1 MNGTTIAAISTP
13 QAEGGIAVIRISGDK
28 SLEIADKVFHTIS
41 GRLPSEMKGYT
52 CAYGKAVRNDEI
64 LDEGVLTVFKAPK
77 SYTGEDVVEISC
89 HGGIYVSRMILR
101 AVVDAGAVLAEA
113 GEFTK
118 RAFQNGKLML
128 TEAEAVMDIIS
139 ASSERELKFARSIQ
153 EGAVYRR
160 IRSIIDKIVEVL
172 GALAAWADY
181 PEEDIPE
188 VEPEALKEN
197 LKVLK
202 SELLKT
208 ISTGDYGR
216 IIKEGVSAVIIGR
229 PNVGKSTLFNLLSGC
244 ERSIVTDIAGTTRDV
259 VEERIRLGD
268 AVLRLWDT
276 AGLRETQDVI
286 EQIGVNI
293 ARERLER
300 ADLVLAVF
308 DGTEPLSREDEEL
321 LDKLKGKRA
330 IAIINKLDR
339 SGYSGLREHLSGA
352 FEKCIEMSAKEGRGL
367 EELRD
372 AIEEMFYNG
381 SVTPE
386 MGILSNERQLCCAK
400 AAEKDIEEAIE
411 AIDMGIN
418 LDAVT
423 VLLDEAAEELM
434 NLTGERVSE
443 KVVEDVF
450 SRFCVG
456 K

>member
-1 MNGTTIAAISTP
+1 MTGTTIAAISTP
-13 QAEGGIAVIRISGDK
+13 QAEGGIAVIRISGSK
-28 SLEIADKVFHTIS
+28 ALEIADKVFKTAS

-52 CAYGKAVRNDEI
+52 CAYGHSVKGAEI
-64 LDEGVLTVFKAPK
+64 IDEGVLTVFRAPK

-89 HGGIYVSRMILR
+89 HGGIYVSRQTLR
-101 AVVDAGAVLAEA
+101 TIIEAGAVPAGA

-118 RAFQNGKLML
+118 RAFEFGKISLI
-128 TEAEAVMDIIS
+128 EAEAVMDIIS
-139 ASSERELKFARSIQ
+139 ADSERELKFARSLQ

-160 IRSIIDKIVEVL
+160 IRKIIDKIVEVL

-181 PEEDIPE
+181 PEDDIPE
-188 VEPEALKEN
+188 VEPLALKEN
-197 LKVLK
+197 LTDIH
-202 SELLKT
+202 SDLLET
-208 ISTGDYGR
+208 ISTSDYGR

-259 VEERIRLGD
+259 VEESIRLGD
-268 AVLRLWDT
+268 VTLRLWDT
-276 AGLRETQDVI
+276 AGLRDTDDVI
-286 EQIGVNI
+286 EKIGVNI

-308 DGTEPLSREDEEL
+308 DGTESLRKEDEEL
-321 LDKLKGKRA
+321 LQRLKGKRT
-330 IAIINKLDR
+330 IAVINKIDKTSESALMEHM
-339 SGYSGLREHLSGA
+339 SGQ
-352 FEKCIEMSAKEGRGL
+352 FERCIGMSAKEGTGL
-367 EELRD
+367 EGLRE

-381 SVTPE
+381 EVTPE
-386 MGILSNERQLCCAK
+386 MGILSNERQLECARS
-400 AAEKDIEEAIE
+400 AERAVLMALEALE
-411 AIDMGIN
+411 AGEN

>member
-13 QAEGGIAVIRISGDK
+13 HAEGGIAVIRISGEEAF
-28 SLEIADKVFHTIS
+28 SIADKIFRTAS
-41 GRLPSEMKGYT
+41 GKLPSQMKGYT
-52 CAYGKAVRNDEI
+52 CAYGHAVRGENI
-64 LDEGVLTVFKAPK
+64 LDEGVITIFRAPK
-77 SYTGEDVVEISC
+77 SYTGEDIAEISC
-89 HGGIYVSRMILR
+89 HGGIYVSRDILR
-101 AVVDAGAVLAEA
+101 AAIDAGASPAEA

-118 RAFQNGKLML
+118 RAFLNGKKSL

-139 ASSERELKFARSIQ
+139 ADSARELKFARSLQ

-181 PEEDIPE
+181 PEDDIPE
-188 VEPEALKEN
+188 TDPETLRLNLEN
-197 LKVLK
+197 IHADLA
-202 SELLKT
+202 KT
-208 ISTGDYGR
+208 ISTSDYGR

-244 ERSIVTDIAGTTRDV
+244 ERSIVTNIAGTTRDV
-259 VEERIRLGD
+259 VEERVRLGE
-268 AVLRLWDT
+268 VTLRLWDT
-276 AGLRETQDVI
+276 AGLRETDDMI

-308 DGTEPLSREDEEL
+308 DAESELCSEDREL
-321 LDKLKGKRA
+321 LENLKGKRT
-330 IAIINKLDR
+330 IAIINKMDKN
-339 SGYSGLREHLSGA
+339 SESEIREHLSGE
-352 FEKCIEMSAKEGRGL
+352 FERCIGMSAKEGTGL
-367 EELRD
+367 EELQN
-372 AIEEMFYNG
+372 AIEEMFYKG
-381 SVTPE
+381 EVTPE
-386 MGILSNERQLCCAK
+386 MGILANERHLGCAR
-400 AAEKDIEEAIE
+400 AAENSIKDAIS
-411 AIDMGIN
+411 ALDMGEN

-423 VLLDEAAEELM
+423 ILLDEAAEELM

>member
-339 SGYSGLREHLSGA
+339 SGYSGLKERLSGE

>member
-1 MNGTTIAAISTP
+1 MTGTTIAAISTP

-28 SLEIADKVFHTIS
+28 ALEIADKVFCAVS

-52 CAYGKAVRNDEI
+52 CAYGHAVKDGEVI
-64 LDEGVLTVFKAPK
+64 DEGVLTVFRAPK

-89 HGGIYVSRMILR
+89 HGGIYVSRRTLR
-101 AVVDAGAVLAEA
+101 AVIEAGAVPAQA

-118 RAFQNGKLML
+118 RAFEFGKISLI
-128 TEAEAVMDIIS
+128 EAEAVMDIIS
-139 ASSERELKFARSIQ
+139 ADSERELRFARSLQ

-160 IRSIIDKIVEVL
+160 IRKIIDKIVEVL

-181 PEEDIPE
+181 PEDDIPE
-188 VEPEALKEN
+188 VEPMTLRKN
-197 LKVLK
+197 LTEIRSDLV
-202 SELLKT
+202 KT
-208 ISTGDYGR
+208 INTGDYGR

-229 PNVGKSTLFNLLSGC
+229 PNVGKSTLFNLLNGC

-259 VEERIRLGD
+259 VEESIRLGD
-268 AVLRLWDT
+268 ITLRLWDT
-276 AGLRETQDVI
+276 AGLRETDDVI
-286 EQIGVNI
+286 EKIGVNI
-293 ARERLER
+293 AKERLER

-308 DGTEPLSREDEEL
+308 DGTEPLHHEDHEL
-321 LDKLKGKRA
+321 LMKLKGKRT
-330 IAIINKLDR
+330 IAVINKIDKTSESTLKENMF
-339 SGYSGLREHLSGA
+339 GQ
-352 FEKCIEMSAKEGRGL
+352 FERCIGMSAKEGTGL
-367 EELRD
+367 EDLRE

-381 SVTPE
+381 EVTPE
-386 MGILSNERQLCCAK
+386 MGILSNERQLECAR
-400 AAEKDIEEAIE
+400 AAERSVSLALEALE
-411 AIDMGIN
+411 AGEN

>member
-1 MNGTTIAAISTP
+1 MNSTTIAAISTP
-13 QAEGGIAVIRISGDK
+13 HAEGGIAVIRISGEDAF
-28 SLEIADKVFHTIS
+28 SIADKIFRTSS
-41 GRLPSEMKGYT
+41 GKLPSEMKGYT
-52 CAYGKAVRNDEI
+52 CAYGNAVRGENI
-64 LDEGVLTVFKAPK
+64 LDEGIISIFRAPK
-77 SYTGEDVVEISC
+77 SYTGEDIAEISC
-89 HGGIYVSRMILR
+89 HGGIYVSRDILR
-101 AVVDAGAVLAEA
+101 AAIDAGAVPAEA

-118 RAFQNGKLML
+118 RAFLNGKKSL

-139 ASSERELKFARSIQ
+139 ADSARELKFARSLQ

-181 PEEDIPE
+181 PEDDIPE
-188 VEPEALKEN
+188 TDPETLKAN
-197 LKVLK
+197 LEIIRSDLA
-202 SELLKT
+202 KT

-244 ERSIVTDIAGTTRDV
+244 ERSIVTNIAGTTRDV
-259 VEERIRLGD
+259 VEERVRLGE
-268 AVLRLWDT
+268 VTLRLWDT
-276 AGLRETQDVI
+276 AGLRETDDMI

-293 ARERLER
+293 AKERLER
-300 ADLVLAVF
+300 ANLVLAVF
-308 DGTEPLSREDEEL
+308 DGAEPICDEDREL
-321 LDKLKGKRA
+321 LKKLKDKRT

-339 SGYSGLREHLSGA
+339 NSESEMIDCLAGE
-352 FEKCIEMSAKEGRGL
+352 FERCIGMSAKEGTGL
-367 EELRD
+367 DELQST
-372 AIEEMFYNG
+372 IEDMFYKG
-381 SVTPE
+381 EVTPE
-386 MGILSNERQLCCAK
+386 MGILANERQLGCAR
-400 AAEKDIEEAIE
+400 AAERSVEDAIA
-411 AIDMGIN
+411 AIDNGEN

-423 VLLDEAAEELM
+423 ILLDEAAEELM

>member
-13 QAEGGIAVIRISGDK
+13 QAEGGIAVIRISGEKALD
-28 SLEIADKVFHTIS
+28 IADKVFCTVS
-41 GRLPSEMKGYT
+41 GKLPSEMKGYT
-52 CAYGKAVRNDEI
+52 CAYGHAVKGGEI
-64 LDEGVLTVFKAPK
+64 IDDGVITVFRAPK

-89 HGGIYVSRMILR
+89 HGGIYVSRQTLR
-101 AVVDAGAVLAEA
+101 AVIEAGAEPAGA

-118 RAFQNGKLML
+118 RAFEFGKISLI
-128 TEAEAVMDIIS
+128 EAEAVMDIIS
-139 ASSERELKFARSIQ
+139 ADSERELKFARSLQ

-160 IRSIIDKIVEVL
+160 IKKIIDKIVEVL

-181 PEEDIPE
+181 PEDDIPE
-188 VEPEALKEN
+188 VNPHTLMKN
-197 LKVLK
+197 LTEIRSDLVN
-202 SELLKT
+202 T
-208 ISTGDYGR
+208 INTGDYGR

-259 VEERIRLGD
+259 VEESVRLGD
-268 AVLRLWDT
+268 VTLRLWDT
-276 AGLRETQDVI
+276 AGLRETDDVI
-286 EQIGVNI
+286 EKIGVNI

-308 DGTEPLSREDEEL
+308 DGTEPLRKEDEEL
-321 LDKLKGKRA
+321 LHRLKGKRT
-330 IAIINKLDR
+330 IAVINKIDKAFEDIFKERIINQ
-339 SGYSGLREHLSGA
+339 
-352 FEKCIEMSAKEGRGL
+352 FERCIGMSAKEGTGL
-367 EELRD
+367 EELRE

-381 SVTPE
+381 EVTPE
-386 MGILSNERQLCCAK
+386 MGILSNERQLECARS
-400 AAEKDIEEAIE
+400 AERAVGFAVEALE
-411 AIDMGIN
+411 AGEN

-423 VLLDEAAEELM
+423 VLLDEAADELM

>member
-1 MNGTTIAAISTP
+1 MTGTTIAAISTP

-28 SLEIADKVFHTIS
+28 ALEIADKVFCTAS

-52 CAYGKAVRNDEI
+52 CAYGHAVKGGEVI
-64 LDEGVLTVFKAPK
+64 DEGVLTVFRAPK

-89 HGGIYVSRMILR
+89 HGGIYVSRRTLR
-101 AVVDAGAVLAEA
+101 AVIESGAVPAQA

-118 RAFQNGKLML
+118 RAFEFGKISLI
-128 TEAEAVMDIIS
+128 EAEAVMDIIS
-139 ASSERELKFARSIQ
+139 ADSERELRFARSLQ
-153 EGAVYRR
+153 DGAVYRR
-160 IRSIIDKIVEVL
+160 IRKIIDKIVEVL

-181 PEEDIPE
+181 PEDDIPE
-188 VEPEALKEN
+188 VEPMTLRKN
-197 LKVLK
+197 LTEICSDLV
-202 SELLKT
+202 KT
-208 ISTGDYGR
+208 INTGDYGR

-229 PNVGKSTLFNLLSGC
+229 PNVGKSTLFNLLNGC

-259 VEERIRLGD
+259 VEESIRLGD
-268 AVLRLWDT
+268 ITLRLWDT
-276 AGLRETQDVI
+276 AGLRETDDVI
-286 EQIGVNI
+286 EKIGVNI
-293 ARERLER
+293 AKERLER

-308 DGTEPLSREDEEL
+308 DGTEPLHQEDHEL
-321 LDKLKGKRA
+321 LMKLKGKRT
-330 IAIINKLDR
+330 IAVINKIDKTSESTLKDNMF
-339 SGYSGLREHLSGA
+339 GQ
-352 FEKCIEMSAKEGRGL
+352 FERCIGMSAKEGTGL
-367 EELRD
+367 EDLRE

-381 SVTPE
+381 EVTPE
-386 MGILSNERQLCCAK
+386 IGILSNERQLECAR
-400 AAEKDIEEAIE
+400 AAERSVSLALEALE
-411 AIDMGIN
+411 AGEN

>member
-160 IRSIIDKIVEVL
+160 IRGIIDKIVEVL

-367 EELRD
+367 EELRE

>member
-13 QAEGGIAVIRISGDK
+13 QAEGGIAVIRISGDS

-41 GRLPSEMKGYT
+41 GKLPSEMKGYT
-52 CAYGKAVRNDEI
+52 CAYGKAVRNDDV

-101 AVVDAGAVLAEA
+101 AVIDAGAVLAEA

-160 IRSIIDKIVEVL
+160 IRGIIDKIVEVL

-181 PEEDIPE
+181 PEDDIPE
-188 VEPEALKEN
+188 VEPDVLRSN
-197 LKVLK
+197 LCEVYDELFKV
-202 SELLKT
+202 
-208 ISTGDYGR
+208 IDTGDYGR

-229 PNVGKSTLFNLLSGC
+229 PNVGKSTLFNLLNGC

-268 AVLRLWDT
+268 AILRLWDT
-276 AGLRETQDVI
+276 AGIRETEDVI

-308 DGTEPLSREDEEL
+308 DGTEPLSEEDEEL
-321 LDKLKGKRA
+321 LHKLKGKRVV
-330 IAIINKLDR
+330 AIINKLDK
-339 SGYSGLREHLSGA
+339 SVKSGLKERLSGE
-352 FEKCIEMSAKEGRGL
+352 FEKCIEMSAKEGKGL
-367 EELRD
+367 EELTE
-372 AIEEMFYNG
+372 AVEEMFYRG
-381 SVTPE
+381 DIIPE

-400 AAEKDIEEAIE
+400 AAKELVDEAIE
-411 AIDMGIN
+411 ALDSGVN
-418 LDAVT
+418 LDAIT
-423 VLLDEAAEELM
+423 VILDGAAEELM

>member
-13 QAEGGIAVIRISGDK
+13 HAEGGIAVIRISGEDAF
-28 SLEIADKVFHTIS
+28 SIADRIFRTAS
-41 GRLPSEMKGYT
+41 GKLPSEMNGYT
-52 CAYGKAVRNDEI
+52 CAYGNAVRGEEI
-64 LDEGVLTVFKAPK
+64 LDEGVLTVFRAPK
-77 SYTGEDVVEISC
+77 SYTGEDVAEISC
-89 HGGIYVSRMILR
+89 HGGIYVSRDILR
-101 AVVDAGAVLAEA
+101 AAIDAGAVPAEA

-118 RAFQNGKLML
+118 RAFLNGKKSL

-139 ASSERELKFARSIQ
+139 ADSARELRFARSLQ

-181 PEEDIPE
+181 PEDDIPE
-188 VEPEALKEN
+188 ADPEALREN
-197 LKVLK
+197 LESIRKDLT
-202 SELLKT
+202 KT

-244 ERSIVTDIAGTTRDV
+244 ERSIVTNIAGTTRDV
-259 VEERIRLGD
+259 VEERVRLGE
-268 AVLRLWDT
+268 VTLRLWDT
-276 AGLRETQDVI
+276 AGLRETNDMI

-293 ARERLER
+293 AKERLER

-308 DGTEPLSREDEEL
+308 DGTEPLCEEDREL
-321 LDKLKGKRA
+321 LERLKGKRT
-330 IAIINKLDR
+330 IAVINKLDK
-339 SGYSGLREHLSGA
+339 SSESGLREHLGCE
-352 FEKCIEMSAKEGRGL
+352 FERCIGMSAKEGTGL
-367 EELRD
+367 EELREV
-372 AIEEMFYNG
+372 IEEMFYKG
-381 SVTPE
+381 EVTPE
-386 MGILSNERQLCCAK
+386 MGILANERQLGCAR
-400 AAEKDIEEAIE
+400 AARSSIEQ
-411 AIDMGIN
+411 AIDALCMGEN

>member
-13 QAEGGIAVIRISGDK
+13 HAEGGIAVIRISGEDAF
-28 SLEIADKVFHTIS
+28 SIADKIFRTAS
-41 GRLPSEMKGYT
+41 GKLPSQMKGYT
-52 CAYGKAVRNDEI
+52 CAYGHAVRGENI
-64 LDEGVLTVFKAPK
+64 LDEGVITIFRAPK
-77 SYTGEDVVEISC
+77 SYTGEDIAEISC
-89 HGGIYVSRMILR
+89 HGGIYVSRDILR
-101 AVVDAGAVLAEA
+101 AAIDAGASPAEA

-118 RAFQNGKLML
+118 RAFLNGKKSL

-139 ASSERELKFARSIQ
+139 ADSARELKFARSLQ

-181 PEEDIPE
+181 PEDDIPE
-188 VEPEALKEN
+188 TDPETLRQNLEN
-197 LKVLK
+197 IHADL
-202 SELLKT
+202 SKT
-208 ISTGDYGR
+208 ISTSDYGR

-244 ERSIVTDIAGTTRDV
+244 ERSIVTNIAGTTRDV
-259 VEERIRLGD
+259 VEERVRLGE
-268 AVLRLWDT
+268 VTLRLWDT
-276 AGLRETQDVI
+276 AGLRETDDMI

-293 ARERLER
+293 ARKRLER

-308 DGTEPLSREDEEL
+308 DAESELCSEDREL
-321 LDKLKGKRA
+321 LENLKGKRT
-330 IAIINKLDR
+330 IAIINKMDKN
-339 SGYSGLREHLSGA
+339 SESEIREHLSGE
-352 FEKCIEMSAKEGRGL
+352 FERCIGMSAKEGTGL
-367 EELRD
+367 EELQN
-372 AIEEMFYNG
+372 AIEEMFYKG
-381 SVTPE
+381 EVTPE
-386 MGILSNERQLCCAK
+386 MGILANERQLGCART
-400 AAEKDIEEAIE
+400 AENSIKDAIS
-411 AIDMGIN
+411 ALDMGEN

-423 VLLDEAAEELM
+423 ILLDEAAEELM